1 MVQLLPSHTALSPCT
16 LGLSLSPESQK

>member
-16 LGLSLSPESQK
+16 LGLSSSPESQK